1 MTEYDQDTKR
11 EVLREVADELRAH
24 HEHETEA
31 ERIAAIVHRVS
42 DLYDENEDTD
52 PQHIYL
58 NMRNI
63 LQISEQGG
71 IER

>member
-1 MTEYDQDTKR
+1 MTDIDDDTKCD
-11 EVLREVADELRAH
+11 VLRAVADDLRAH
-24 HEHETEA
+24 EEHATEA
-31 ERIAAIVHRVS
+31 ERLAAVVHRVS
-42 DLYDENEDTD
+42 DLYDEAEETD

>member
-1 MTEYDQDTKR
+1 MTGYDQDTKR
-11 EVLREVADELRAH
+11 DVLRQVADELRAYD
-24 HEHETEA
+24 EHETEA
-31 ERIAAIVHRVS
+31 ERLAAIVHRVS

>member
-1 MTEYDQDTKR
+1 MTRYDPNTKR
-11 EVLREVADELRAH
+11 EILREVADELRAYD
-24 HEHETEA
+24 EHETEA
-31 ERIAAIVHRVS
+31 ERLAAIVHRVS

-71 IER
+71 LGR